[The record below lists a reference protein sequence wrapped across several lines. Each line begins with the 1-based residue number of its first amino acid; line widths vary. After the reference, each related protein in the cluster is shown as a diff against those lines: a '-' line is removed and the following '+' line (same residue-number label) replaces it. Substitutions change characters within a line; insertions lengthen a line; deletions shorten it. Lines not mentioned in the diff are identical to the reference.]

1 MRLSVLSSF
10 VLVGAVFSSSAAYG
24 IADDLSGY
32 CTDTERTAARAF
44 VAAHWRDVVQEFPFS
59 FKYGGVSSREFLH
72 DWKLERNMKKLDA
85 KRKRWLTFHDQQTS
99 GILGLLP
106 LVKGMPVRLTA
117 TLSKLLKLSKHRRG
131 VVVGWTLHPD

>member
-85 KRKRWLTFHDQQTS
+85 KRTQISIKLTDPKT
-99 GILGLLP
+99 GLEVSAETIEYRDFPALD
-106 LVKGMPVRLTA
+106 
-117 TLSKLLKLSKHRRG
+117 
-131 VVVGWTLHPD
+131 WTLYFKNGGSSNTPIISAN